1 MEGRE
6 KREGKM
12 EVSTNSIA
20 PVAKT
25 AEIPVQRSYW
35 IYNKQWDLT
44 FIILSASLIALPLVL
59 NSYLGI
65 SRLYVAFAVT
75 IAVGGPHMYATFTRT
90 LMEKSFVKKHPFIM
104 LGTVLVPVGVF
115 YLGLNAFIVLLTVFF
130 FWASIHVLHQI
141 VYLVDCYNTKS
152 LKHLS
157 LQSRLIDYAVV
168 LTSLYPIA
176 FKRMVDGTFAIGA
189 NKLLFPE
196 FLRGDWVWLTAL
208 FVFALALVLFT
219 AMTVQEVR
227 EGTVLWPKVMLIYI
241 TAIGAFLIPTFDD
254 LDVAFQGM
262 NTWHS
267 FQYLG
272 LTWYINRLRNDRGEI
287 SAGFVQKISNN
298 NWGYYATV
306 VAMTLG
312 AGLIILLLWKGVG
325 LQYEQCYYIT
335 VLSFLLMHYLHDHV
349 LFTDTKVLQ
358 PTST

>member
-1 MEGRE
+1 MGI
-6 KREGKM
+6 
-12 EVSTNSIA
+12 SSSS
-20 PVAKT
+20 VAT
-25 AEIPVQRSYW
+25 AKAVEIPVQRDYW
-35 IYNKQWDLT
+35 IYNKQWDLI
-44 FIILSASLIALPLVL
+44 FIILSASLIALPLIL
-59 NSYLGI
+59 NRYVGI

-90 LMEKSFVKKHPFIM
+90 LMEKSFVKRHPFIM
-104 LGTVLVPVGVF
+104 LGTVLVPIGVF

-152 LKHLS
+152 PKILS
-157 LQSRLIDYAVV
+157 LRSRMIDYAVV

-176 FKRMVDGTFAIGA
+176 FKRMVEGTFTIGA
-189 NKLLFPE
+189 RQLLFPE
-196 FLRGDWVWLTAL
+196 FLRADWVWMTAT
-208 FVFALALVLFT
+208 FVFALSLVLFT
-219 AMTVQEVR
+219 AKTVQEVR
-227 EGTVLWPKVMLIYI
+227 EGTVLWPKVLLIYI
-241 TAIGAFLIPTFDD
+241 TALAAFLIPTFDD

-272 LTWYINRLRNDRGEI
+272 LTWYINRLRNERGEI
-287 SAGFVQKISNN
+287 SAGFVQKISRN
-298 NWGYYATV
+298 NWSYYGTV

-325 LQYEQCYYIT
+325 LEYEQCYYIT

-349 LFTDTKVLQ
+349 LFTDTEVLQ
-358 PTST
+358 AKTA